1 MQASLQH
8 GFWLAAFIKSAAAN
22 FAVALSPF
30 HVLFMSICKAH
41 FSSCM
46 CFSCRNRS
54 FAYCARSLISASTSR
69 TLCSAAFFSKVA

>member
-41 FSSCM
+41 F
-46 CFSCRNRS
+46 